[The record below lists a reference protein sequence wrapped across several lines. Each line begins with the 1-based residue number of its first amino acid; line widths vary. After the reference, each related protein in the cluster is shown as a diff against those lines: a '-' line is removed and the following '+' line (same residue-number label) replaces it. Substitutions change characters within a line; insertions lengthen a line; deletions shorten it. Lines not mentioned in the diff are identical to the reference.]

1 MKRFINSFLTCLGTA
16 AGIGFLA
23 QGPALAQR
31 EFQYKNE
38 TSTTEEVTR
47 LFGVPPPHSKTD
59 PSLNAGAF
67 KFELGSKL
75 ECGNIDI
82 NANLMGQFNELQA
95 QLKSLVPKNAAEA
108 RKFITASAFTTVC
121 YAYPTICAQLRHD
134 WLSIQGKLNL
144 RAQACAAVDKFID
157 SQADKGARQLK
168 SEAHA
173 ACVEQARNAHARS
186 ADRFK
191 GSFDIGSALQRCQ
204 GSTGLAMRDFQT
216 GVMRQM
222 GSEKQRVLRSML
234 SFAKDETAYDFLTTF
249 LGEILINTDG
259 GWEPLFDK
267 GLLRPADVADAF
279 LTRGQALVCNRLREI
294 HTGRFVTS
302 NTYESEVA
310 ALLKRK
316 VPAGALDDL
325 DVLSGPDRRIACL
338 ALGRAVGREAA
349 LKASSRY
356 ESLVSTGLLN
366 TAIPEALRDEYRD
379 RTLAAFPAL
388 RAALE
393 SEDIPSVERVRAD
406 FAAFAAATRAKSAL
420 LASEANRGR
429 LQNTINDRNAEAN
442 CFDSLTCR

>member
-1 MKRFINSFLTCLGTA
+1 MNARPLVRMFPLV
-16 AGIGFLA
+16 LA
-23 QGPALAQR
+23 VLLPMGAQAQR
-31 EFQYKNE
+31 DFQFKNE
-38 TSTTEEVTR
+38 FSTTDEATR
-47 LFGVPPPHSKTD
+47 AFGVPLPHSKND

-75 ECGNIDI
+75 ECGNIDV
-82 NANLMGQFNELQA
+82 NANITGQFEELQK
-95 QLKSLVPKNAAEA
+95 QLRDLVPKDAAAA
-108 RKFITASAFTTVC
+108 RKFLTASAFTTVC

-168 SEAHA
+168 AEAQADCVRKRAGAGGDLA
-173 ACVEQARNAHARS
+173 A
-186 ADRFK
+186 
-191 GSFDIGSALQRCQ
+191 ALQHCQ
-204 GSTGLAMRDFQT
+204 SKEGLSGLAMRDFQT
-216 GVMRQM
+216 GMMRKM
-222 GSEKQRVLRSML
+222 NGEKQRVLRSML
-234 SFAKDETAYDFLTTF
+234 SFAKDETAYDFLSTF

-259 GWEPLFDK
+259 GWEPLFDR
-267 GLLRPADVADAF
+267 GVLRPADVADAF
-279 LTRGQALVCNRLREI
+279 LTRGQSLLCNRLADI
-294 HTGRFVTS
+294 HSGRFVTS
-302 NTYESEVA
+302 NTYETEVA
-310 ALLKRK
+310 ALVKRK
-316 VPAGALDDL
+316 VPLGVLADL

-338 ALGRAVGREAA
+338 ALGRSVGREAA

-366 TAIPEALRDEYRD
+366 TAIPESLRSEYRD

-406 FAAFAAATRAKSAL
+406 LAAFAAATRAKSAL

-429 LQNTINDRNAEAN
+429 LQNTINDARAEAN
-442 CFDSLTCR
+442 CSDSLTCQ